1 MTEIR
6 LLDAAG
12 AEGRLSGLAALLV
25 DAVAGGASVN
35 FLAGFTHAEAEA
47 FWRTQLPGLAC
58 GERHLLVALDAAGEL
73 VGTVVLTLAQQPN
86 APHRAEVGKMLV
98 HTAVRL
104 QGLGRRLLAAAE
116 DTARRH
122 GRTLLMLDTE
132 ADSAGER
139 LYRACGWVA
148 LGVVPD
154 HALRPDGRL
163 AGTTVL
169 YKRIS
174 QEARLPEV
182 TGGPG
187 R

>member
-1 MTEIR
+1 MTDIR
-6 LLDAAG
+6 LLDAAE
-12 AEGRLSGLAALLV
+12 AEDRLSGLAALLV
-25 DAVAGGASVN
+25 DAVSGGASVN

-47 FWRTQLPGLAC
+47 FWRTQLPGLAS
-58 GERHLLVALDAAGEL
+58 GERHLLAALDAAAPDAAGGVL
-73 VGTVVLTLAQQPN
+73 GTVVLTLAQQPN

-98 HTAVRL
+98 HTAARR

-132 ADSAGER
+132 AGSAGER

-169 YKRIS
+169 YK
-174 QEARLPEV
+174 QV
-182 TGGPG
+182 GGT
-187 R
+187 

>member
-1 MTEIR
+1 MTGIR
-6 LLDAAG
+6 LLDAAE
-12 AEGRLSGLAALLV
+12 AEARLPGLAALLV

-35 FLAGFTHAEAEA
+35 FLADFTHAEAEA
-47 FWRTQLPGLAC
+47 LWRTQLPGLAC
-58 GERHLLVALDAAGEL
+58 GERRLLVALDAAGEL

-86 APHRAEVGKMLV
+86 APHRAELGKMLV
-98 HTAVRL
+98 HSASRR

-116 DTARRH
+116 DAARGH

-154 HALRPDGRL
+154 HALRPDDQL

-169 YKRIS
+169 YKQIRRDAFS
-174 QEARLPEV
+174 
-182 TGGPG
+182 
-187 R
+187 